1 MQEARLFFE
10 RRWIEAPAK
19 IAAERL
25 AGPKKRHGN
34 CTYLSKG
41 RRPQMGEEEGD
52 IRNKKQAN
60 EKEKK

>member
-1 MQEARLFFE
+1 VRLFFE
-10 RRWIEAPAK
+10 RRPIEAPAS

-34 CTYLSKG
+34 CRYLSKG
-41 RRPQMGEEEGD
+41 RHPQTGEEEGD